1 MTRFEIP
8 TLTTPRLK
16 LRAFRVSDFDAYAA
30 MLANP
35 EVMRH
40 LLTGHTVT
48 RVEEAWRT
56 MASILGQWALRGYG
70 MWACERTGDGAFVGW
85 VGILE
90 PPDWPEPS
98 IAYALDPSFW
108 RQGLATEA
116 TGAAR
121 DWFFRNFPLPRAA
134 SFIRPEN
141 EASKRVASRLE
152 ATCEGTIELRGA
164 RFEYWVH
171 RRR

>member
-16 LRAFRVSDFDAYAA
+16 LRAFRASDFDAYAA

-40 LLTGHTVT
+40 LLTGHTST
-48 RVEEAWRT
+48 RVEAWRT
-56 MASILGQWALRGYG
+56 MASILGQWALRGHG
-70 MWACERTGDGAFVGW
+70 LWACEKAVDGAFVGW
-85 VGILE
+85 VGTLE

-98 IAYALDPSFW
+98 IAYAIDPPFW

-116 TGAAR
+116 AGAAR
-121 DWFFRNFPLPRAA
+121 DWLFQNFPLPRAA
-134 SFIRPEN
+134 SFIRLEN
-141 EASKRVASRLE
+141 HASKRVAARLG
-152 ATCEGTIELRGA
+152 AACEGTIELRGA

-171 RRR
+171 RRS